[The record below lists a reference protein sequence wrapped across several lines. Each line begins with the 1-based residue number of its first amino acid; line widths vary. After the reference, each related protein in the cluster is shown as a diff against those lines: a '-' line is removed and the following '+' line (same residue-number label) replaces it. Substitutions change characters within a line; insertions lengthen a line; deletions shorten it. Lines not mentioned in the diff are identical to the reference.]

1 MDTDLS
7 NPRPPYEEMVGF
19 ATRAPSVHNTQPW
32 LWRTSPEGLELF
44 ADWSR
49 QLSRADPDG
58 RDVLVSCGAALHHL
72 QVAAAAL
79 GWTAH
84 VKHAPDPS

>member
-1 MDTDLS
+1 MDTDLR

-58 RDVLVSCGAALHHL
+58 RALVLRAGRRRPCSARAR
-72 QVAAAAL
+72 
-79 GWTAH
+79 
-84 VKHAPDPS
+84 